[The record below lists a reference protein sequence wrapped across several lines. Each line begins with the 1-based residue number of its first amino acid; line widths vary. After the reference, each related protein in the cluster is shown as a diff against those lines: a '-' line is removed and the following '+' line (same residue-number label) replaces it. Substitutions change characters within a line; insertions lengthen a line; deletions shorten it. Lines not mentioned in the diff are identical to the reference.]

1 MLAPHYAQNIVE
13 NGTKN
18 GNEKKSMH
26 VEFLNGSKHFVYEL
40 KFMKHHILD
49 VK

>member
-1 MLAPHYAQNIVE
+1 MFAPHFAQNIVE
-13 NGTKN
+13 N